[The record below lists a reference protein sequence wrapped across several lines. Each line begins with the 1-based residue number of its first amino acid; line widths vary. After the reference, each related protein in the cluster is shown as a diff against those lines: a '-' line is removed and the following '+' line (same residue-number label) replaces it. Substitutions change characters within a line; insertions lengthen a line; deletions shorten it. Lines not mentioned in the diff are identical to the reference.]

1 MKTKQ
6 NRLKKRKN
14 VKSRVKKGGVM
25 GMGLRYG
32 TILPTEVLASRTN
45 YLQMQKAQITCKDFF
60 LFELL
65 QTVNPNLHFLNK
77 TTLDFDIT
85 YPGMKLDEYIL
96 RTYDHFFS
104 KNTIENIN
112 TETNGKLIIEEY
124 LEKWK
129 MLTYEPNYD
138 NLFQHIAHQLA
149 REINVIKIYLNSALF
164 IPRLQ
169 SNNENKQKLLSKL
182 CELISIVSGQINID
196 NRKLAFLLI
205 LLNRNVEIITIIV
218 ASIKILSAEGSFL
231 NTGLN
236 GSLFCSENEEDIQRI
251 QDELISLKTYINTI
265 FDLPS
270 HIDITSFFDTCF
282 INNIDVGPKTLIVTS
297 YYMLPL
303 YYKETLIGFW
313 LNTTTSN
320 IIKNTTKTITQFRWL
335 IDHKKMCYLM
345 CQEKLNKELTFLPY
359 VDILEQSDWK
369 VFNFN
374 DQRDS
379 SFHTK
384 SSIIQYNSDD
394 DTFEGYLNPA
404 MNRINKVKPTIV
416 EEEESKQDDKPQ
428 NAGYTRKI
436 KHRKYKLI
444 NKQNKTH
451 KI

>member
-1 MKTKQ
+1 
-6 NRLKKRKN
+6 
-14 VKSRVKKGGVM
+14 
-25 GMGLRYG
+25 
-32 TILPTEVLASRTN
+32 
-45 YLQMQKAQITCKDFF
+45 
-60 LFELL
+60 
-65 QTVNPNLHFLNK
+65 
-77 TTLDFDIT
+77 
-85 YPGMKLDEYIL
+85 MKLDEYIL

-129 MLTYEPNYD
+129 KLTYEPEYD

-270 HIDITSFFDTCF
+270 HIDITSFFDKCF

-320 IIKNTTKTITQFRWL
+320 IITNTTKTITQFRWL

-416 EEEESKQDDKPQ
+416 EEEESKQDDKQQ